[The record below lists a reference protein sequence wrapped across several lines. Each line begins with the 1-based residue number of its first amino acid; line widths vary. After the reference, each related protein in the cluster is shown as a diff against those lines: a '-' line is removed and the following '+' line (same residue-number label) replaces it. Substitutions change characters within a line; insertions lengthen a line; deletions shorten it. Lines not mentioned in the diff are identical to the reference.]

1 MKKKEFNRL
10 RALDEAIV
18 DGLQA
23 QLRELDE
30 RVAGLVLNARAD
42 ARTIADFRRKE
53 VEAGAMLDSFILR
66 TRSDARTM
74 AGLRRKIKEKDSLI
88 SKLRSAYREA
98 DAWLTTENSLKKKA
112 MTEAEN
118 ARAFARVEAEKARAF
133 VRRYEDERNMILDR
147 AVAAE
152 TKLDAAMV
160 DVENKKAWYDMKL
173 VGEVA
178 LRTQLEERIRELEGR
193 S

>member
-1 MKKKEFNRL
+1 MKKKEFKDL

-23 QLRELDE
+23 QLRELEE
-30 RVAGLVLNARAD
+30 RVSALVLNARAD
-42 ARTIADFRRKE
+42 ART
-53 VEAGAMLDSFILR
+53 
-66 TRSDARTM
+66 M
-74 AGLRRKIKEKDSLI
+74 AGLRRRIKEKNSLI
-88 SKLRSAYREA
+88 SKLRNAYNEA
-98 DAWLTTENSLKKKA
+98 DAWLETENSLKNKA
-112 MTEAEN
+112 VA
-118 ARAFARVEAEKARAF
+118 EAEKARAF
-133 VRRYEDERNMILDR
+133 ARKYEGERNMFFDR

-152 TKLDAAMV
+152 TKLDAAKV
-160 DVENKKAWYDMKL
+160 EVENKKAWYDMKL